1 MHLLLVD
8 SHATLAADV
17 SASAAFCLMSHYVNA
32 FDLNSAVDAGY
43 HHIGAHGLMLI
54 DIPSQALRF
63 TLDIGF
69 TLDRS
74 ILTGLVMCLHLLVS
88 KNLLAA

>member
-8 SHATLAADV
+8 RHATLAADV
-17 SASAAFCLMSHYVNA
+17 SASATFCLMSHNVNA
-32 FDLNSAVDAGY
+32 FDLHSTVNARY
-43 HHIGAHGLMLI
+43 HHICAHGLMLI
-54 DIPSQALRF
+54 DIPPQALRF
-63 TLDIGF
+63 TLGIGF

-74 ILTGLVMCLHLLVS
+74 VLTGLVMCLHLLVG